1 MFVLIPGDGLRCV
14 GGPCFIL
21 MIKSL
26 IRFTSHGRKKSWPF
40 HNLESSSLCTISN
53 Y

>member
-1 MFVLIPGDGLRCV
+1 MFVLVPREGLRCV

-26 IRFTSHGRKKSWPF
+26 IRFA
-40 HNLESSSLCTISN
+40 SLLMGEELVLP
-53 Y
+53 